1 MQRER
6 DLYYDYS
13 NKISLLALLICEDVT
28 KFIGNFGGSRRSM
41 IPGEMH
47 SLPFSYISIAVAQL
61 ALSGNVW
68 FEICRLCSRTFL
80 FLSQS
85 AEL

>member
-13 NKISLLALLICEDVT
+13 NTISLLALLICEDVT

-47 SLPFSYISIAVAQL
+47 SLPFSYISIAAAQL
-61 ALSGNVW
+61 ALWKCVV
-68 FEICRLCSRTFL
+68 
-80 FLSQS
+80 
-85 AEL
+85 